1 MIRARIEHFF
11 VRSLLPYNRV
21 LPTLVNQVNRI
32 GIPVMNRIE
41 TKVRSARR
49 RIIAGRFGQALC
61 VTLFGAL
68 IVATL
73 AIALPALRVMEVDFG
88 SWVYGWIGG
97 CSLAALVAAAAYAI
111 ITAPSIEMVATEV
124 DRRFG
129 LRERLSS
136 SISLSDDEK
145 GTAFGLALEADAEK
159 RAGQLEVAD
168 RFRLKPTK
176 LGWLPVSII
185 PVLAIV
191 LLLVEPMSESN
202 AGLAGKT
209 DVAEIKQVK
218 TVASQLKK
226 RIQQQR
232 RKAESEG
239 LKEAQ
244 ALYEKM
250 EADLNK
256 ITKRENMN
264 RKDAMIAMNDLK
276 KQLEERRGQLGS
288 SEQMRR
294 ALSQM
299 KGIQAGP
306 GEKVAKSIEQGN
318 FGQAKEMVKQLASK
332 MRDGKLTEKE
342 KEQLK
347 KQVEQM
353 KQALQK
359 AVQAHEQ
366 KKRELEQKIEKARR
380 EGRGDDA
387 AKMQQQLNQL
397 QQKDSHMQQMQQMAQ
412 AMSQASKAMQKGN
425 GAQAADALEQMADQL
440 GDMQQEMAELE
451 DLQSAMDQLS
461 QSKNQMRCDKCGG
474 GGCEACQGLGMG
486 FGNSFGEGDGF
497 GNGNGSG
504 NRPEQEEDTNTYE
517 TQVRGQVKKGSAIIA
532 GFADGP
538 NKKGIS
544 REDVKQAIQGSLAEE
559 SDPTE
564 NQTLPRTEREHAQ
577 QYFDQ
582 LREGS

>member
-1 MIRARIEHFF
+1 
-11 VRSLLPYNRV
+11 
-21 LPTLVNQVNRI
+21 
-32 GIPVMNRIE
+32 MNRIE
-41 TKVRSARR
+41 TKVHSARR
-49 RIIAGRFGQALC
+49 RMILGRFGQALC
-61 VTLFGAL
+61 VTLFAAL

-73 AIALPALRVMEVDFG
+73 AIALPALRVMDIDFDT
-88 SWVYGWIGG
+88 WVYSWIGG
-97 CSLAALVAAAAYAI
+97 CSLAALVAAGVYAAV
-111 ITAPSIEMVATEV
+111 TAPSAESVAAEV
-124 DRRFG
+124 DKRFG

-136 SISLSDDEK
+136 SMTLAADEK
-145 GTAFGLALEADAEK
+145 NTAFGLALEADAEK

-168 RFRLKPTK
+168 RFQLKPTK

-191 LLLVEPMSESN
+191 LMLVEPMSESN
-202 AGLAGKT
+202 ASSAGKA
-209 DVAEIKQVK
+209 DAVEVKQVR

-244 ALYEKM
+244 ELYEKM
-250 EADLNK
+250 EADLDK
-256 ITKRENMN
+256 IAKRENMN

-276 KQLEERRGQLGS
+276 KQLEERRDQLGS

-299 KGIQAGP
+299 KGIEAGP

-318 FGQAKEMVKQLASK
+318 FGQAKEAVKQLASK
-332 MRDGKLTEKE
+332 MRDGKLSEKE

-359 AVQAHEQ
+359 AVQEHEQ
-366 KKRELEQKIEKARR
+366 KKQDLQQKIEKARK
-380 EGRGDDA
+380 EGRGNDA
-387 AKMQQQLNQL
+387 AKMQQQLNQM
-397 QQKDSHMQQMQQMAQ
+397 QQKDSQMQQMKQMAE
-412 AMSQASKAMQKGN
+412 AMSQAAKAMQQGD
-425 GAQAADALEQMADQL
+425 GSQAADALEQMADQL
-440 GDMQQEMAELE
+440 GDMQQEMSELE

-461 QSKNQMRCDKCGG
+461 QSKNQMRCEKCGG
-474 GGCEACQGLGMG
+474 GGCDQCQGMGMQG
-486 FGNSFGEGDGF
+486 FGNGMGEGDGL
-497 GNGNGSG
+497 GRGSG
-504 NRPEQEEDTNTYE
+504 AGDRPEQEEDTNTYE

-532 GFADGP
+532 GFADGA
-538 NKKGIS
+538 NRKGVS
-544 REDVKQAIQGSLAEE
+544 REDLKQAIQGALAEE

-582 LREGS
+582 LREGT